1 MLAMKG
7 RIRLIGLLYD
17 SIGKRYTSVRREEP
31 RIGARIRAA
40 LGDART
46 VLNVGAGTGA
56 YEPLDLDV
64 TAVEPSEVMIGQRPE
79 GAAPVVRAFA
89 EELPFEDDSF
99 DAALA
104 VLSDH
109 HWSDHERGLAEMCR
123 VARRVVLFTW
133 EPASARETWVVRD
146 YFPCFEQLIPP
157 GYRLAMTLERLG
169 GGREEVV
176 PIPHDCLDGFFHAYW
191 RRPEAYLDPAVRSGI
206 SAFAL
211 MDPACVE
218 SGLARLG
225 RDLASAEWARRNA
238 GLLDLEELDCGYR
251 LVVHDRD

>member
-1 MLAMKG
+1 M
-7 RIRLIGLLYD
+7 GLLYD
-17 SIGKRYTSVRREEP
+17 SIGTGYAAVRREDP
-31 RIGARIRAA
+31 RIAARIRAA

-46 VLNVGAGTGA
+46 VVNVGAGTGA
-56 YEPLDLDV
+56 YEPADLDV
-64 TAVEPSEVMIGQRPE
+64 TAVEPSEVMIAQRPE
-79 GAAPVVRAFA
+79 RAAPVVRAFA
-89 EELPFEDDSF
+89 EALPFADGSF
-99 DAALA
+99 DAAMV

-109 HWSDHERGLAEMCR
+109 HWRDHERGLAELRR

-146 YFPCFEQLIPP
+146 YLPCFERLIPD
-157 GYRLAMTLERLG
+157 GYELAITIERLG

-191 RRPEAYLDPAVRSGI
+191 RRPEAYLDPAVRAGI

-211 MDPACVE
+211 MDQDCVE
-218 SGLARLG
+218 EGLARLA
-225 RDLASAEWARRNA
+225 RDLDSGEWARRNG
-238 GLLDLEELDCGYR
+238 GLLELEELDGGYR